1 MTFLQVHWFEQQ
13 VEKRRVKRDFQYYD
27 GSHGAS
33 GSGAYFGSPSTHSY
47 SSPYQSNHGV
57 FPDPLWKE
65 QWYLVSFSLKN
76 VAFVIFYGKIQWRVL
91 IFF

>member
-1 MTFLQVHWFEQQ
+1 MTFLQVHWFDQQ

-27 GSHGAS
+27 GSHGGAS

-47 SSPYQSNHGV
+47 SSPYQSNQGV

-65 QWYLVSFSLKN
+65 QWYLVSFHR
-76 VAFVIFYGKIQWRVL
+76 FVLLV
-91 IFF
+91 